1 MVFGHSL
8 KFKVVNRAEEE
19 VDAFIKDAYSF
30 RDRCV
35 KLGNLFGKPNYILN
49 VYDNMQFDTVNE
61 VFNGEITVYCET
73 SDRGDEF
80 ISDLALVASRNNYPL
95 AAYQRRL
102 KVDYNDV

>member
-8 KFKVVNRAEEE
+8 KFKVANRTEEE

>member
-1 MVFGHSL
+1 MIFGHSL
-8 KFKVVNRAEEE
+8 KFKVINRTEEE
-19 VDAFIKDAYSF
+19 VDAFIKDMYSF

-49 VYDNMQFDTVNE
+49 VYDNTVFDRINE
-61 VFNGEITVYCET
+61 VFDGEITVYCET

-80 ISDLALVASRNNYPL
+80 IADLTLVASKNNYQL

-102 KVDYNDV
+102 KVDYDDV